1 MLLDVCGENF
11 TITCFFLL
19 LQPRGNKISGNRR
32 TGELEDHIG
41 HSFGFAWLLNRTKVG
56 IKTVSTAILKDK
68 VALRWRPVML

>member
-1 MLLDVCGENF
+1 MCGENF

-56 IKTVSTAILKDK
+56 IKTVSTAILKATPHNPPSASPGK
-68 VALRWRPVML
+68 FVP

>member
-1 MLLDVCGENF
+1 MCGENF

-41 HSFGFAWLLNRTKVG
+41 HSFGFAWLLNRTKHAARQQEYIKALG
-56 IKTVSTAILKDK
+56 I
-68 VALRWRPVML
+68 

>member
-1 MLLDVCGENF
+1 MCGENF

-32 TGELEDHIG
+32 TGELEDHID